1 MTLYTCAVALHL
13 KNENQANIQTDF
25 MSLLAE
31 GESLT
36 GNWVGLIVHK
46 AAMMFS
52 VCMAYVNTLF
62 ESLIK

>member
-1 MTLYTCAVALHL
+1 MTLNTYAVPLYL

-25 MSLLAE
+25 MSLVAE

-46 AAMMFS
+46 AVMMFS
-52 VCMAYVNTLF
+52 VWTAYVNTLL